1 MIVGT
6 SKGSVRGRRC
16 GSGHA
21 FSAIPYA
28 APPTARF
35 AAPQPH
41 PGWDGVR
48 DATRPGPTA
57 PMPEH
62 RLGRLDMRP
71 FLGPGWVRGDD
82 HLTVNVWTPDAAT
95 RGLPVMVFVHG
106 GGFVAG
112 SARGSLYD
120 GESFARDGVVLVT
133 LNYRLGVP
141 GWLSVPGRPDNRG
154 LLDVL
159 MALQWVQEE
168 ISAFGGDP
176 DNVTLFGQSAGAMIT
191 AAALADPAARGLFR
205 RAISQSGSGT
215 GSFAPAQ
222 AELLS
227 SALARDLGVR
237 RDDIPEIPDERLLAA
252 LGTLAP
258 VDPRVHGLAD
268 PFLGIARLG
277 PVLERPPAEVVAA
290 GAGCDVDLVV
300 GTTEEEANLYLADQ
314 HSTMD
319 DVRVVAA
326 QAHPDPD
333 RLIAAYREQR
343 PDASAGELR
352 SAIWSDGVFG
362 AGSRSLADAHSAH
375 PAATYRYEFAWPSP
389 ALEGQLGAS
398 HGVELPF
405 VFDRAHDPELHGPE
419 KLLGEPE
426 APAEL
431 ARAMHS
437 AWISFATNGDPGW
450 PQHVLPQRRTMR
462 FAEES
467 AVVNDPRPVERAAWY
482 VPS

>member
-6 SKGSVRGRRC
+6 SKGSVRGRQC
-16 GSGHA
+16 GSGQA

-35 AAPQPH
+35 AAPEP
-41 PGWDGVR
+41 PPAWEGVR

-62 RLGRLDMRP
+62 QLGRLDMRP

-82 HLTVNVWTPDAAT
+82 HLTVNVWTPDTAT

-106 GGFVAG
+106 GAFVAG

-120 GESFARDGVVLVT
+120 GEPFARDGVVLVT

-141 GWLSVPGRPDNRG
+141 GWLSVPGWPDNRG

-159 MALQWVQEE
+159 LALQWVQDE

-176 DNVTLFGQSAGAMIT
+176 GNVTLFGQSAGAMIT
-191 AAALADPAARGLFR
+191 TAALADPAARGLFH

-215 GSFAPAQ
+215 GAFAPEQ

-227 SALARDLGVR
+227 AALARELGVR
-237 RDDIPEIPDERLLAA
+237 REDIPEIPDERLLATPSA
-252 LGTLAP
+252 LAP
-258 VDPRVHGLAD
+258 VDPRVHGRAD

-277 PVLERPPAEVVAA
+277 PVLEQRPADAVAA
-290 GAGCDVDLVV
+290 GTGRDVDLIV
-300 GTTEEEANLYLADQ
+300 GTTAEEANLYLADQ
-314 HSTMD
+314 VSTMD
-319 DVRVVAA
+319 DVQVLAA

-333 RLIAAYREQR
+333 GLIAAYREQR

-352 SAIWSDGVFG
+352 SAIWADGVFG
-362 AGSRSLADAHSAH
+362 AGSRRLADAHSEH

-389 ALEGQLGAS
+389 ALEGQLGAA

-419 KLLGEPE
+419 RLLGEPE

-450 PQHVLPQRRTMR
+450 PRHALPERATAR

-467 AVVNDPRPVERAAWY
+467 TVVHDPRPIERAAW
-482 VPS
+482 SASG